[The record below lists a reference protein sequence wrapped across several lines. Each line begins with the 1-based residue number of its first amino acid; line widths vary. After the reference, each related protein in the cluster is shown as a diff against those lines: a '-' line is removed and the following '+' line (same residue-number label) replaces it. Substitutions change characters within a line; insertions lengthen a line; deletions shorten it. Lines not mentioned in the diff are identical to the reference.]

1 MVHLHLYNILYFEC
15 FLEKYANALL
25 VSIFFL
31 NKNVSC
37 ISSPS
42 KGYAIILDHFGGEH
56 WVSVEI
62 FEEILLKSYLN

>member
-56 WVSVEI
+56 
-62 FEEILLKSYLN
+62 